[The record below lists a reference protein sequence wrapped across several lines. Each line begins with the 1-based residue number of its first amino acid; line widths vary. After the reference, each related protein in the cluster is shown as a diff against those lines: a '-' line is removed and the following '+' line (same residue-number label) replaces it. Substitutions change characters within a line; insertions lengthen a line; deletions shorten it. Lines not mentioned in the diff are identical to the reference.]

1 MKTRRNIIKAAA
13 GAITATAVGIPSV
26 LHTKP
31 QLVQPILQNILQTQT
46 FPGPVGLSF
55 LLRYKNMLPGPG
67 LTLSIEKGT
76 IETIDVRDFNEFDRK
91 EFRRILQTV
100 ANKESHKIRS
110 LITMSNMVAVRSR
123 RGRANIFVCNPSDQK
138 YVENLFKQT
147 KVPGI
152 IIISH
157 PDVPRDYALAVYKG
171 AEYWDGAGALC
182 NMQGNEKG
190 RIGIWTPDLDKFM
203 YLGRFK

>member
-1 MKTRRNIIKAAA
+1 MQTRRNIIKTAV
-13 GAITATAVGIPSV
+13 GAITATVIGVPAG
-26 LHTKP
+26 LHARS
-31 QLVQPILQNILQTQT
+31 QSVQPILQNILQTQT

-55 LLRYKNMLPGPG
+55 LLRYKDTTDG
-67 LTLSIEKGT
+67 LVLSVEKGT
-76 IETIDVRDFNEFDRK
+76 IETIGVRDFNEFDRK
-91 EFRRILQTV
+91 EFRRILQTL

-110 LITMSNMVAVRSR
+110 LVSISNRVAIRSR
-123 RGRANIFVCNPSDQK
+123 RGCANVFVCNPSDQK
-138 YVENLFKQT
+138 YVEDLFNQIKVRWIDNLF
-147 KVPGI
+147 V
-152 IIISH
+152 H